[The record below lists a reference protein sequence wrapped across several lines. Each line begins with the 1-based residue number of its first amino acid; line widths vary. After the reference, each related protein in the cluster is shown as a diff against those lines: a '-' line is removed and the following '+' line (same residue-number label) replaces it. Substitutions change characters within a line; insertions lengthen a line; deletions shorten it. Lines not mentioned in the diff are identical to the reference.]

1 MRKPIGHVK
10 ANKERKP
17 KKLLE
22 LTSRNIETQALRHPQ
37 RGVLYRVDDPIISI
51 FAMLYMQR

>member
-17 KKLLE
+17 KELLE
-22 LTSRNIETQALRHPQ
+22 LAREILRRRH
-37 RGVLYRVDDPIISI
+37 YSI
-51 FAMLYMQR
+51 RKEESYIGWMTR

>member
-1 MRKPIGHVK
+1 
-10 ANKERKP
+10 
-17 KKLLE
+17 LE